1 MMSQQTL
8 KQKTSAAGI
17 GLHSGVRVHTTLLPA
32 IAGYGIR
39 FRRTDIE
46 GENILALGEAQVCDT
61 TLCTGIEQNG
71 VRVRTVEHLL
81 AALSGLGID
90 NMLIEMDA
98 EELPI
103 LDGSSAPWVHL
114 ILEAGIMEQST
125 PRTALR
131 LKQEHKVFHGQGW
144 VHATPENSFFRSA
157 RIDFDH
163 PSIEKTP
170 LIASTDGSKR
180 DFIDRIG
187 RARTFGFLHQVED
200 MHARG
205 LAQGGSLGNAMVL
218 DAHHL
223 INQGGMRMPDEFAQ
237 HKLLDMMGDL
247 MILGAPLMARIDA
260 YRPGHAVQAAFT
272 KSLMEHPELTE
283 TVELIDI

>member
-1 MMSQQTL
+1 MTQQTL
-8 KQKTSAAGI
+8 KQQTSAAGI
-17 GLHSGVRVHTTLLPA
+17 GLHSGVRVHATLHPA
-32 IAGYGIR
+32 PAGYGIR

-46 GENILALGEAQVCDT
+46 GSPLITLGEASVCDT
-61 TLCTGIEQNG
+61 TLCTGIEQNA

-81 AALSGLGID
+81 AAISGLGID
-90 NMLIEMDA
+90 NILIEIDA
-98 EELPI
+98 EEIPI

-114 ILEAGIMEQST
+114 ILEAGIVEQPL
-125 PRTALR
+125 PRIVFR
-131 LKQEHKVFHGQGW
+131 LKKEHKITHGQSW
-144 VHATPENSFFRSA
+144 LRATPEDGFFRSA
-157 RIDFDH
+157 HIDFDH

-170 LIASTDGSKR
+170 LVASTDGSMD
-180 DFIDRIG
+180 DFVNRIG

-223 INQGGMRMPDEFAQ
+223 INQDGMRMPDEFAQ

-247 MILGAPLMARIDA
+247 MILGHPLLARIEA

-272 KSLMEHPELTE
+272 QSLMERPDLVER
-283 TVELIDI
+283 VELM